1 MIELFK
7 EIWAT
12 ARHNKLRT
20 ALTGFAVGWGI
31 FILIF
36 LLGAGNGLINAQ
48 MQQSEKFLANSIVVF
63 GGRTTKPYNGFD
75 RGRGIELDNRDMLI
89 TANNFK
95 ENVQETGA
103 TLWKGGNTFSIGP
116 NYVAAQNICG
126 AYPVKQKIDKIKIV
140 YGRFVNDID
149 LREQRKVIV
158 LTQTQAK
165 ELSKEVSGL
174 LGKYIKVNDTMF
186 RVVGI
191 CKDDT
196 SGENNTAYSP
206 FTTISTIYNYGHKVD
221 RIEFTFGGVST
232 EEESDAFEDKY
243 RTRIN
248 ANHDAA
254 PDDESALWMWNRLSQ
269 SLKMNT
275 GLDILRTALWVVGI
289 FTLLSGIVGVSNI
302 MLITVKERTREFGIR
317 KALGAGTW
325 SILRMIVVESV
336 AITTFF
342 GYLGMLCGVLA
353 NEYMNATIG
362 QEVVDTG
369 IFQATMFL
377 NPTVG
382 LDVCIQAT
390 MVMILAGTVAGFI
403 PALKAARVRPIVALN
418 AK

>member
-1 MIELFK
+1 M
-7 EIWAT
+7 
-12 ARHNKLRT
+12 H
-20 ALTGFAVGWGI
+20 
-31 FILIF
+31 
-36 LLGAGNGLINAQ
+36 
-48 MQQSEKFLANSIVVF
+48 
-63 GGRTTKPYNGFD
+63 
-75 RGRGIELDNRDMLI
+75 
-89 TANNFK
+89 
-95 ENVQETGA
+95 
-103 TLWKGGNTFSIGP
+103 
-116 NYVAAQNICG
+116 
-126 AYPVKQKIDKIKIV
+126 
-140 YGRFVNDID
+140 GRFINDID
-149 LREQRKVIV
+149 LREKRKVIV

-165 ELSKEVSGL
+165 ELSRDVAAL

-191 CKDDT
+191 SKDDK
-196 SGENNTAYSP
+196 SGENNTAHSP

-232 EEESDAFEDKY
+232 EEESDAFEDRY
-243 RTRIN
+243 RASIN

-254 PDDESALWMWNRLSQ
+254 SDDESALWVWNRLAQ
-269 SLKMNT
+269 SLQMNK
-275 GLDILRTALWVVGI
+275 GLSILRTALWIVGL
-289 FTLLSGIVGVSNI
+289 FTLISGIVGVSNI

-325 SILRMIVVESV
+325 SILRMIIVESV

-362 QEVVDTG
+362 REVVDTG

-390 MVMILAGTVAGFI
+390 MVMILAGTIAGLI
-403 PALKAARVRPIVALN
+403 PALKAASVRPIVALN